1 MKQYMIGIG
10 CVAAILCVAA
20 FVHAQAPPSATPDS
34 AASGAA
40 ASAGS
45 ATSTASAPP
54 ARVSAPRNHTPR
66 VSPPLPELGDD
77 DGAGQTVAIIEI
89 HGDIERGLSPF
100 VQRAI
105 TLAESENARA
115 IILNVDT
122 FGGRVDAATVIRDAV
137 LATQIPVVAYINR
150 RAISAGALISYA
162 ADHIVFAP
170 GGSMGA
176 ATPIQMQGGKAEA
189 VGEKMVSYMRSEM
202 RSTAEANGRN
212 GDVAEA
218 MVDRDIEVVGVSE
231 PGKLLTLTADQAVK
245 IGLATTTA
253 GTLEGVLARLKL
265 GKARRLTPKTNWA
278 ERVARFLTSP
288 AVSGLLM
295 SLGMLGLLVELY
307 SPGFGFAGG
316 LGMLCLL
323 MFFGGHMIV
332 DLAGWEEVLIFGL
345 GVVMLGVEVFV
356 IPGFGVV
363 GALGI
368 AAIVASLVMSL
379 LGTSVG
385 DAWQMGIFG
394 NALGTVLLALTG
406 AVLALFVLARFLP
419 ATRFGKF
426 LVLETQLASTGS
438 TTNDDGAEFRS
449 NPASWRDYVNKTGV
463 AQTDLRL
470 AGKAMIDDELV
481 DVVSQHEYIKRGTP
495 IRVKAVEGVR
505 IVVVRAQ
512 TDGESPSA

>member
-1 MKQYMIGIG
+1 MKQKIVGVG
-10 CVAAILCVAA
+10 CAAVLLFMVA
-20 FVHAQAPPSATPDS
+20 FSHAQSPPSKAADSAKS
-34 AASGAA
+34 AASA
-40 ASAGS
+40 ASA
-45 ATSTASAPP
+45 TSVASAPAP
-54 ARVSAPRNHTPR
+54 RKSAPRSHTAR
-66 VSPPLPELGDD
+66 VAPPLPELGDD
-77 DGAGQTVAIIEI
+77 DGLGQTVAIIPI
-89 HGDIERGLSPF
+89 QGDIERGLSPF

-105 TLAESENARA
+105 TLAETENARA

-137 LATQIPVVAYINR
+137 LSTEIPVVAYINR

-212 GDVAEA
+212 GDLAEA

-245 IGLATTTA
+245 VGLATTTEM
-253 GTLEGVLARLKL
+253 TLDAVLAKLKL
-265 GKARRLTPKTNWA
+265 SKARRLTPEVNWA
-278 ERVARFLTSP
+278 ESVARFLTSP

-316 LGMLCLL
+316 LGMLCLM

-332 DLAGWEEVLIFGL
+332 DLAGWEEILIFGL
-345 GVVMLGVEVFV
+345 GVVMLGVEVFI

-368 AAIVASLVMSL
+368 TAIVASLVMSL

-385 DAWQMGIFG
+385 DAWQMGVFG
-394 NALGTVLLALTG
+394 NALGTVLLSVTG
-406 AVLALFVLARFLP
+406 AVVALFVVAKFLP
-419 ATRFGKF
+419 QSRFGKF
-426 LVLETQLASTGS
+426 LVLETQLSSSGS
-438 TTNDDGAEFRS
+438 TTNDESHDYQA
-449 NPASWRDYVNKTGV
+449 NPAGWRAYVNRTGV

-470 AGKAMIDDELV
+470 SGKAMIDGQVV
-481 DVVSQHEYIKRGTP
+481 DVVSQHEYLKRGTP
-495 IRVKAVEGVR
+495 IRVLAVEGVR
-505 IVVVRAQ
+505 VVVVRTQ
-512 TDGESPSA
+512 LEDDSAST

>member
-1 MKQYMIGIG
+1 MVPLCHASQPRGRHEAYPG
-10 CVAAILCVAA
+10 CDRLLCGDPVLRRVGVGAE
-20 FVHAQAPPSATPDS
+20 PSA
-34 AASGAA
+34 
-40 ASAGS
+40 
-45 ATSTASAPP
+45 
-54 ARVSAPRNHTPR
+54 
-66 VSPPLPELGDD
+66 PPLPELGED
-77 DGAGQTVAIIEI
+77 DGAGQTVAIIPI

-105 TLAESENARA
+105 TLAETERARV

-137 LATQIPVVAYINR
+137 LSTQIPVVAYINR

-202 RSTAEANGRN
+202 RSTAESKGRN

-218 MVDRDIEVVGVSE
+218 MVDREIEVEGVSE
-231 PGKLLTLTADQAVK
+231 SGKLLTLSADQAVK
-245 IGLATTTA
+245 IGLATTTRD
-253 GTLEGVLARLKL
+253 TLDAVLESLKL
-265 GKARRLTPKTNWA
+265 SKARRLTPQTNWA
-278 ERVARFLTSP
+278 ESVARFLTSP

-345 GVVMLGVEVFV
+345 GIAMLGVEIFI

-385 DAWQMGIFG
+385 DAWQMGVFG
-394 NALGTVLLALTG
+394 SALGSVLLSVSG
-406 AVLALFVLARFLP
+406 AVVALFVIAKFLP
-419 ATRFGKF
+419 SSRFGKF
-426 LVLETQLASTGS
+426 LVLETQLASSGS
-438 TTNDDGAEFRS
+438 TANDDAS
-449 NPASWRDYVNKTGV
+449 DYLANPAGWRDYVNKTGL

-470 AGKAMIDDELV
+470 SGKAMIDGELV
-481 DVVSQHEYIKRGTP
+481 DVVSQHEYLKRGTP
-495 IRVKAVEGVR
+495 IRVLAVEGVR
-505 IVVVRAQ
+505 IVVVRAP
-512 TDGESPSA
+512 TEESNTST